1 MGIGIQILRQVLLGV
16 GISAGQAVVE
26 TGQQLTIKTLT
37 AKLQEWNINIDVNS
51 PLGMLFDNFKSNL
64 GFQMTN
70 EMMMFTNSHCNKII
84 DDLQN
89 QSMRNREDIQN
100 QAFALAESGASAWAK
115 KKFFPKYWGNNVT
128 VTDIAKGESV
138 AVANPLLHQNEIETS
153 NIKSLALSQINAVGT
168 RAGNFTSSIGINNN
182 TFAHSAD
189 ISDDTRFFD
198 AVQYLINM
206 KKVG

>member
-84 DDLQN
+84 DDLQA
-89 QSMRNREDIQN
+89 QSMKNRQDIET
-100 QAFALAESGASAWAK
+100 QAFALCDGSITSYFK
-115 KKFFPKYWGNNVT
+115 KKFIPKYSNVT
-128 VTDIAKGESV
+128 VTDISKGE
-138 AVANPLLHQNEIETS
+138 AVSIANSLLHQNEVETS
-153 NIKSLALSQINAVGT
+153 NMKGLALNQVSAVGT

-182 TFAHSAD
+182 TFSHSAD